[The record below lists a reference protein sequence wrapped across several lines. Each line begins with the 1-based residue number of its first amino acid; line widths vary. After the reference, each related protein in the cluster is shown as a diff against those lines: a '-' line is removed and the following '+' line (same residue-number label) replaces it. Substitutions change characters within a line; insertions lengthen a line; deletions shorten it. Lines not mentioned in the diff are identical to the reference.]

1 MSKHVDLVVTNT
13 KFGRRL
19 FEAPNFSNLR
29 EGDKIKVDTRAGI
42 VEATV
47 IAVAMSEVHEG
58 YNYNFIITACGA
70 TKPLRK
76 VVSKITET
84 EFEYPDEVEEEVE
97 DESND
102 TDESDC

>member
-1 MSKHVDLVVTNT
+1 MSKHVDMVVTNT

-19 FEAPNFSNLR
+19 FEAPKFSGLR
-29 EGDKIKVDTRAGI
+29 EGDKVKVDTRAGI

-47 IAVAMSEVHEG
+47 LAVSPAEVYDG

-84 EFEYPDEVEEEVE
+84 KFEYSEEVE
-97 DESND
+97 DEQND

>member
-1 MSKHVDLVVTNT
+1 MSKHVDMVVTNT

-19 FEAPNFSNLR
+19 FEAPSFSNLR
-29 EGDKIKVDTRAGI
+29 DGDKIKVDTRAGI

-47 IAVAMSEVHEG
+47 INVAVAEVHDG

-84 EFEYPDEVEEEVE
+84 EFEYTEEEAE
-97 DESND
+97 DGRE
-102 TDESDC
+102 E

>member
-1 MSKHVDLVVTNT
+1 MNKHVDMVITNT

-19 FEAPNFSNLR
+19 FEAPSFSNLR
-29 EGDKIKVDTRAGI
+29 KGDKIKVDTRAGI

-47 IAVAMSEVHEG
+47 IDVAMSEVHEG

-84 EFEYPDEVEEEVE
+84 EFKYPEEEVE
-97 DESND
+97 DGRE
-102 TDESDC
+102 E

>member
-1 MSKHVDLVVTNT
+1 MSKHVDMVVTNT

-19 FEAPNFSNLR
+19 FEAPSFSNLR
-29 EGDKIKVDTRAGI
+29 KGDTIKVDTRAGI

-47 IAVAMSEVHEG
+47 LDVAISEVHEG

-84 EFEYPDEVEEEVE
+84 KFVYQEEESE
-97 DESND
+97 DGRE
-102 TDESDC
+102 E